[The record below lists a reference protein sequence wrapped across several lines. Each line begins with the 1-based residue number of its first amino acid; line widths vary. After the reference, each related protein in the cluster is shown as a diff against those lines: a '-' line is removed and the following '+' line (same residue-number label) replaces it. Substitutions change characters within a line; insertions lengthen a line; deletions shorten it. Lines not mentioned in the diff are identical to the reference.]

1 MTTML
6 TLIAIVTFLAVVVH
20 YAPAARYAP
29 REDQERQLAELRGL
43 SAYRQDP
50 RI

>member
-1 MTTML
+1 MTAFL
-6 TLIAIVTFLAVVVH
+6 TLIAVLTFISVVVY
-20 YAPAARYAP
+20 YAPAARYGP

-43 SAYRQDP
+43 SDYREDP